1 MLRRLTRTVIRFVI
15 LLFLVF
21 LGLSYYFRH
30 ITNFRATELASYH
43 TVLST
48 HHIHPLSYGEVPDMY
63 RNAVIATEDR
73 RFWWDPGV
81 DPVGIARS
89 LWVDV
94 QKDQYVEGGSTVT
107 QQLVDNTLIPHGK
120 SLLYKTRQVFY
131 AFGVYDTFSK
141 QDTFDM
147 YANVI
152 YFGNGAYGLYNASM
166 TYFGRPP
173 SLLNDG
179 ELTMLAGIPNAP
191 ADYNPEKN
199 FSLARARQ
207 ALVLQ
212 NMVDAGLISKARSS
226 QIFQQPIHLKSLGH

>member
-1 MLRRLTRTVIRFVI
+1 
-15 LLFLVF
+15 
-21 LGLSYYFRH
+21 
-30 ITNFRATELASYH
+30 
-43 TVLST
+43 
-48 HHIHPLSYGEVPDMY
+48 
-63 RNAVIATEDR
+63 
-73 RFWWDPGV
+73 
-81 DPVGIARS
+81 
-89 LWVDV
+89 
-94 QKDQYVEGGSTVT
+94 
-107 QQLVDNTLIPHGK
+107 
-120 SLLYKTRQVFY
+120 
-131 AFGVYDTFSK
+131 
-141 QDTFDM
+141 
-147 YANVI
+147 
-152 YFGNGAYGLYNASM
+152 M